1 MKKSPLKINIF
12 YCSNS
17 LDSSALKQGLRKND
31 DLIFKLISL
40 PCSGKVNFRYLL
52 KAFEAGADGVVLI
65 TCKEG
70 ECNFLEGNLRAI
82 KRAKAVESILEEA
95 GIRGNRM
102 KVISIKENGFNQVID
117 ELMEFCKSIRKIKI
131 NDA

>member
-17 LDSSALKQGLRKND
+17 LDSSALKSSLSKNED
-31 DLIFKLISL
+31 FMFKLISL

-70 ECNFLEGNLRAI
+70 ECKFLEGNLRAI
-82 KRAKAVESILEEA
+82 KRANAVESLLEEA
-95 GIRGNRM
+95 GLKGNRM
-102 KVISIKENGFNQVID
+102 KVISIKENGCNQVID
-117 ELMEFCKSIRKIKI
+117 ELMEFCKSIRKII
-131 NDA
+131 SNDA

>member
-31 DLIFKLISL
+31 DLISKLISL